1 MNPETLKIKCPNC
14 GAVLTIRNME
24 GLENKSVT
32 CPVCKKQSRY
42 IDFKHPAPTPPPA
55 EEDRTMLGGCLD
67 TPTPQAERPGALVD
81 EATGKTYPLS
91 AGLNMIGRKA
101 MSSDANV
108 QIDTADR
115 TMSRKHCAIEAKPAQ
130 GKPGYFHYL
139 SNAENKNATYVGTQ
153 KLLDGD
159 RIVLQGGEK
168 IRMGGITLTFVKDIA
183 SR

>member
-14 GAVLTIRNME
+14 GAMLTIRNME
-24 GLENKSVT
+24 GLETKSVT

-42 IDFKHPAPTPPPA
+42 IDFKQPAPTPPPM
-55 EEDRTMLGGCLD
+55 EEDRTMLGDNLGIH
-67 TPTPQAERPGALVD
+67 TPQAEKPGALVD
-81 EATGKTYPLS
+81 NETGKTYALS
-91 AGLNMIGRKA
+91 AGLNIIGRRA

-108 QIDTADR
+108 QIDTTDR

-139 SNAENKNATYVGTQ
+139 SNAANKNATYVGTQ
-153 KLLDGD
+153 KLEDGD

-168 IRMGGITLTFVKDIA
+168 IRMGGVTLTFVKDIA